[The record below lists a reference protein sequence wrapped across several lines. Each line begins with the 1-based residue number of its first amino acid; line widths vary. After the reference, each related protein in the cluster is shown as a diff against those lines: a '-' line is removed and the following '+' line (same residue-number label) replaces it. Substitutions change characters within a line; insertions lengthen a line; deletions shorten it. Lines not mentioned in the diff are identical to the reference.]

1 MWRFEKLSVYMDLR
15 MTLPIQFRIYESFK
29 NYLKDKMIS
38 TQLPLTNTELTG
50 DVISLN
56 SYMLINRSN
65 FDKSTILLF
74 KTTLSPSE
82 RDK

>member
-1 MWRFEKLSVYMDLR
+1 MWRFEELSVYMDLR
-15 MTLPIQFRIYESFK
+15 MTLPIQFRIYDSFK